1 MSSLYHITMDTL
13 DVNGM
18 YFIRLV
24 AHAKNISFIRR
35 KKKCVRE
42 KAEDKS
48 DDDSDDSEDDEDCCN
63 VRNSSHIPNRFPPI
77 LLGNFLI
84 K

>member
-1 MSSLYHITMDTL
+1 MGALV
-13 DVNGM
+13 VNGM

-24 AHAKNISFIRR
+24 AHAKNISFNRR

-48 DDDSDDSEDDEDCCN
+48 DDSDDSDDDEDCCN
-63 VRNSSHIPNRFPPI
+63 VRNNSLISNRFPPV
-77 LLGNFLI
+77 LFGNKSITEAEF
-84 K
+84 KHRQ

>member
-1 MSSLYHITMDTL
+1 MDTL
-13 DVNGM
+13 DLNGM

-24 AHAKNISFIRR
+24 AHAKDISFIRR

-48 DDDSDDSEDDEDCCN
+48 DFDSDDSEDDEDCCN
-63 VRNSSHIPNRFPPI
+63 VRNNSLIPNRFPPI
-77 LLGNFLI
+77 LFGNLSI
-84 K
+84 KHRLCVK